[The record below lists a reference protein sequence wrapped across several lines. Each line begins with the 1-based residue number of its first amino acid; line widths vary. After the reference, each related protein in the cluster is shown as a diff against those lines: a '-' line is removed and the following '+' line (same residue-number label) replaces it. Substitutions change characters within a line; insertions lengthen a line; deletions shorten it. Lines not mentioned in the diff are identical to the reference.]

1 MLCLIIVHTLY
12 ASDFRAGLIFYR
24 VGVKSKNKKTGK
36 DILEWNR
43 ETFDPIASL
52 WLIFSF
58 KIAQVIFLYLIEL
71 VKWAIL
77 LKFIFA

>member
-36 DILEWNR
+36 DILE
-43 ETFDPIASL
+43 
-52 WLIFSF
+52 
-58 KIAQVIFLYLIEL
+58 
-71 VKWAIL
+71 
-77 LKFIFA
+77 